1 MWRMARPPVE
11 PPTPRHELVFERVRF
26 REAYNIAEVDAFIQ
40 RAHHAFDS
48 RDGSLTASD
57 VNNVRFRPERWK
69 EGYQM
74 GQVDE
79 ELDRIAAAL
88 QRLERPA

>member
-1 MWRMARPPVE
+1 MARPPLE

-26 REAYNIAEVDAFIQ
+26 REAYNIAEVDEFVQ
-40 RAHHAFDS
+40 RAHHALES

-88 QRLERPA
+88 QTLEGPA